1 MQYKRL
7 LQTSE
12 ARSFHKCTVNE
23 TIDVAIDL
31 SGKLIEIYVKPLLDR
46 YIAQVGNFI
55 KAILKMLSLDD
66 IVIVDFSDLLR

>member
-1 MQYKRL
+1 MNAY
-7 LQTSE
+7 
-12 ARSFHKCTVNE
+12 TVNE

-55 KAILKMLSLDD
+55 KAILKNAK
-66 IVIVDFSDLLR
+66 FG